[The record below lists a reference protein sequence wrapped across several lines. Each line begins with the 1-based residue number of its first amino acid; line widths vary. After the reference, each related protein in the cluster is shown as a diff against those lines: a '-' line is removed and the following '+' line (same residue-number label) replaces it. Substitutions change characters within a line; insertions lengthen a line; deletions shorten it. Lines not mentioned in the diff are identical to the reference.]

1 MRMTGHPV
9 TTKCANFEELYFK
22 ASVPVKELLKLVNI
36 WWIVWTCVW
45 CRGANLK
52 ELKMADQK
60 EQWLEKQGRKWR
72 TKSQGWKMQDLE
84 NNRPGYIKVGK

>member
-36 WWIVWTCVW
+36 W
-45 CRGANLK
+45 
-52 ELKMADQK
+52 
-60 EQWLEKQGRKWR
+60 
-72 TKSQGWKMQDLE
+72 
-84 NNRPGYIKVGK
+84 